1 MAIAKRQLRFG
12 AFFSVPGCHPTG
24 WRHSDAICE
33 TDLDIR
39 LLAEMARMAEHGKL
53 DCMFFQDSV
62 AIPGSTAVYGAKPF
76 RVKNGRQAHIEPMSA
91 IAALAAVTSRIGLV
105 STCTTS
111 YNEPY
116 NVARRFLTIDHISG
130 GRAGWNLVTSQAED
144 EAVNF
149 GRDAHFEHGVRYDRA
164 AEFHDVVIGLWD
176 SWEDDAFLRDK
187 ESGVWFDYDKMH
199 ILRHKGK
206 HFTVRGPLNV
216 ARSPQGRPVVAQ
228 AGSSDIGMELAAR
241 TAEMV
246 FTAQTT
252 IKEGQTFCNEMHR
265 RMDKYDRGPDHI
277 RIFPGIMPIVGR
289 TESEAQEK
297 YEELRGMVD
306 DGVGIAGVARLA
318 GGVDIFACDP
328 DGPLPEL
335 KPSNAARAR
344 QEMIIAM
351 GKRGMTIRQ
360 IGRVLAMSASENRPN
375 YTWWRRRFRR
385 AVARRQTAND
395 RFWDRLNRRHGAAQI
410 ASSICRDRPTLRSAY
425 NSRNTA
431 HLLRCAPWL
440 SRLPIERCETRR
452 ISLRTAPNSSK
463 PRRLYR
469 SARPEKAC
477 RNPKYRRPQSARR
490 HRRN

>member
-1 MAIAKRQLRFG
+1 MTSAKRQLHFG

-24 WRHSDAICE
+24 WRHPDAICE
-33 TDLDIR
+33 TDLDFR
-39 LLAEMARMAEHGKL
+39 LLADMARTAERGLL

-91 IAALAAVTSRIGLV
+91 IAALGAITKHIGLV

-149 GRDAHFEHGVRYDRA
+149 GRDQHFEHGIRYDRA

-187 ESGVWFDYDKMH
+187 KSGQWFDYDKMH

-228 AGSSDIGMELAAR
+228 AGSSDVGMELAAR
-241 TAEMV
+241 TADMV

-252 IKEGQTFCNEMHR
+252 IKEGQDFCNDMR
-265 RMDKYDRGPDHI
+265 GRMEKYGRGPEDI

-289 TESEAQEK
+289 TEAEAQDK
-297 YEELRGMVD
+297 YEELRSMVD

-360 IGRVLAMSASENRPN
+360 IGRVLAMSQAHRVLYGTP
-375 YTWWRRRFRR
+375 RF
-385 AVARRQTAND
+385 
-395 RFWDRLNRRHGAAQI
+395 
-410 ASSICRDRPTLRSAY
+410 
-425 NSRNTA
+425 SRKF
-431 HLLRCAPWL
+431 
-440 SRLPIERCETRR
+440 LPSYWVR
-452 ISLRTAPNSSK
+452 K
-463 PRRLYR
+463 MPRRCSSGMTIVTHSSSGLG
-469 SARPEKAC
+469 
-477 RNPKYRRPQSARR
+477 
-490 HRRN
+490 